1 MCDLM
6 RLPADNGKARLSERP
21 GGRGGG
27 RQGSRELCR
36 EGGDGVITGG
46 VSGHIC
52 ITMAGSFSGATA
64 AALCQPHL
72 RVTYH
77 YTLKRLDIEG
87 LAEVRLNPNDLL
99 WSPSIQ
105 NWL

>member
-6 RLPADNGKARLSERP
+6 RLPADNGKTRLSGRR
-21 GGRGGG
+21 GGRVGG

-52 ITMAGSFSGATA
+52 ITMAGSFSEATA

-87 LAEVRLNPNDLL
+87 LAEVRLNLNDLL
-99 WSPSIQ
+99 WSASIQ
-105 NWL
+105 KWL